1 MVNNLFRILIFL
13 IIMISCNEK
22 KLIDKFKDFDQ
33 RGWISDTPSIFNFS
47 TKDLDYI
54 TNVSLRI
61 KYDIEYPYQNLYYN
75 FNILDSIDTIV
86 KKELNEMILFDE
98 INGKPLGSG
107 ISKTF
112 ILDEKIIEN
121 LTLKKNSSFSI
132 HIYQKMREKNLIGIK
147 SIGVL
152 VKKN

>member
-1 MVNNLFRILIFL
+1 MLNNLFRILIFL

-33 RGWISDTPSIFNFS
+33 RGWISNTPSIFNFS

-112 ILDEKIIEN
+112 ILDEKIIEK

>member
-33 RGWISDTPSIFNFS
+33 RGWVSNTPSIFNFS

-75 FNILDSIDTIV
+75 FNIFCKYIAVALPDVLGFVAIITSSMPLLIRSNNLSKDNSEGPIPS
-86 KKELNEMILFDE
+86 NGE
-98 INGKPLGSG
+98 IAPPR
-107 ISKTF
+107 T
-112 ILDEKIIEN
+112 
-121 LTLKKNSSFSI
+121 
-132 HIYQKMREKNLIGIK
+132 
-147 SIGVL
+147 
-152 VKKN
+152 

>member
-33 RGWISDTPSIFNFS
+33 RGWISNTPSIFNFS

-61 KYDIEYPYQNLYYN
+61 KYDI
-75 FNILDSIDTIV
+75 
-86 KKELNEMILFDE
+86 
-98 INGKPLGSG
+98 
-107 ISKTF
+107 
-112 ILDEKIIEN
+112 
-121 LTLKKNSSFSI
+121 
-132 HIYQKMREKNLIGIK
+132 
-147 SIGVL
+147 
-152 VKKN
+152 

>member
-33 RGWISDTPSIFNFS
+33 RGWVSNTPSIFNFS

-54 TNVSLRI
+54 TNVALRI

-98 INGKPLGSG
+98 INGKPLGTG

-112 ILDEKIIEN
+112 ILDDKIIEN

-132 HIYQKMREKNLIGIK
+132 HIYQKMREENLIGIK